1 MRRRSR
7 RGLWILDAFAA
18 GFYAITVSGVLRAW
32 RKTGRPPL
40 PMLERGSWVERLEA
54 VGMALYPAACAAS
67 ARWPSAR
74 LFQPLGRPCP
84 PAAWA
89 VLVFSLALHGFAI
102 RALGGAFR
110 VGIEPPPDPLV
121 RRGPYRWVRHPI
133 YASFLGYFLGAWLAR
148 PSPLTALSLPVGVA
162 GVLTQMRREERVME
176 STLGAA
182 YEEYARTTRRFIPG
196 LF

>member
-1 MRRRSR
+1 MR
-7 RGLWILDAFAA
+7 RGLWILDVFAA

-40 PMLERGSWVERLEA
+40 PMLQRGSWVERLEA

-67 ARWPSAR
+67 SRWPHAR
-74 LFQPLGRPCP
+74 PFRPLGTPRL
-84 PAAWA
+84 PAAWV
-89 VLVFSLALHGFAI
+89 VLASSLVLHGLAV

-110 VGIEPPPDPLV
+110 VGIDPAPGPLV

-148 PSPLTALSLPVGVA
+148 PSLLTALSLPVGVT
-162 GVLTQMRREERVME
+162 GVLAQTLREERVMG
-176 STLGAA
+176 SVLGAA
-182 YEEYARTTRRFIPG
+182 YEEYARTTRRFLPG
-196 LF
+196 LL